1 MNRII
6 CITGASSGIGF
17 ELARFFHQSNDIVLG
32 ISRSY
37 PKEKYDFDYFLCD
50 VADEENVKYTFQ
62 KIREK
67 HDHIDVL
74 INCAGM
80 GISGAIEH
88 ASLDEVKRIFA
99 VNVFGAFLVSKHAMD
114 LLRKSHNPKIINI
127 GSVAGEFTLPFQA
140 FYSMT
145 KSSIHTF
152 SEALRMELRPFS
164 IDVSTVMPGDT
175 KTGFTQNRLKPK
187 IEENALYN
195 DRIKRSVA
203 RVEKD
208 EQNGKS
214 PFTVVKVVDKLLKK
228 KRMPVSVSVGFE
240 YKLFIF
246 LKRILPNRV
255 VNWLLFQMYG
265 K

>member
-6 CITGASSGIGF
+6 CITGASSGIGRA
-17 ELARFFHQSNDIVLG
+17 LAGFFHQAHDIVLG

-37 PKEKYDFDYFLCD
+37 PQAEYHFDYFLCD
-50 VADEENVKYTFQ
+50 VADEENVVKTFQ

-67 HDHIDVL
+67 YDHIDVL

-114 LLRKSHNPKIINI
+114 LLRNAKHPKIINI

-145 KSSIHTF
+145 KSSLHTF
-152 SEALRMELRPFS
+152 SEALRMELRLFS
-164 IDVSTVMPGDT
+164 IDVCTVMPGDT
-175 KTGFTQNRLKPK
+175 KTAFTRNRLKSTLA
-187 IEENALYN
+187 EEALYK
-195 DRIKRSVA
+195 DRIKRSLA
-203 RVEKD
+203 RAEKD

-214 PFTVVKVVDKLLKK
+214 PFTVVKVIDKLLKK

-240 YKLFIF
+240 YKLFVF
-246 LKRILPNRV
+246 LKRIFPNRV
-255 VNWLLFQMYG
+255 VNYVLFQMYG

>member
-6 CITGASSGIGF
+6 CITGASSGIGRA
-17 ELARFFHQSNDIVLG
+17 LAEFFHQEHDTVLG

-37 PKEKYDFDYFLCD
+37 PQDECHFDYFLCD
-50 VADEENVKYTFQ
+50 VADEENVVKTFQ

-67 HDHIDVL
+67 YDHMDVL

-114 LLRKSHNPKIINI
+114 LLRNAKHPKIINV
-127 GSVAGEFTLPFQA
+127 GSVAGELTLPFQA

-145 KSSIHTF
+145 KSSLHTF

-164 IDVSTVMPGDT
+164 IDVCTVMPGDT
-175 KTGFTQNRLKPK
+175 KTAFTRNRLKSVMEKDPF
-187 IEENALYN
+187 YH
-195 DRIKRSVA
+195 DRVKRSLE
-203 RVEKD
+203 RMEKD

-214 PFTVVKVVDKLLKK
+214 PFSVVRVVDKLLKK
-228 KRMPVSVSVGFE
+228 RRMPVSVSVGFK
-240 YKLFIF
+240 YKWFVF
-246 LKRILPNRV
+246 LSRILPNRL
-255 VNWLLFQMYG
+255 VNDALFQMYG